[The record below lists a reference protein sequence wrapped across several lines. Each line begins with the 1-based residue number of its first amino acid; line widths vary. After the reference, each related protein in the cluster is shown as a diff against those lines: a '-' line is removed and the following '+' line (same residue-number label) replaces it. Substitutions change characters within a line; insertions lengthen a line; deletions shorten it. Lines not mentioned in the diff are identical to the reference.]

1 MRLPK
6 PHHLPGLTKVSNIGG
21 NAVENSGGLR
31 GLKYAVTRDYVMGLE
46 LVLPGG
52 EVMSTGNKSAK
63 DVAGYSLR
71 DLFIGSGGTLVV
83 GGGVSTRD
91 QPPRRDWP
99 SAILLDSPCG
109 MVRLIHQCIRAD
121 AHPKSGLW
129 FRQTCYRS
137 PPTHWQ
143 ISSLTSLPPGMCML
157 VCV

>member
-1 MRLPK
+1 MK
-6 PHHLPGLTKVSNIGG
+6 ISNIGG

-83 GGGVSTRD
+83 GRASAPGTSRRVEIGRQQSCSTRH
-91 QPPRRDWP
+91 
-99 SAILLDSPCG
+99 A
-109 MVRLIHQCIRAD
+109 A
-121 AHPKSGLW
+121 
-129 FRQTCYRS
+129 
-137 PPTHWQ
+137 
-143 ISSLTSLPPGMCML
+143 
-157 VCV
+157 VCD